1 MHPAQQK
8 IVQFLS
14 EAHATEQALTRDLQ
28 SQIAMTPHGSYRSAL
43 ETHLDETRD
52 HASRVRARSKALGQ
66 GSNPLTTI
74 LGAAESV
81 IAQAVTLGKAPLNL
95 VRGSGGE
102 EKLLKNAKDAC
113 AAEMFEI
120 ATYEALEH
128 LARSAGDDET
138 ARLAASIRADE
149 EKMYKRVLSEFP
161 KLTEAVV
168 RADVYGDDAFDAIA
182 TGAADR
188 VRDADKGTRDESRSS
203 YKAPKTAHRGRT
215 SRATKPG
222 ERREGTARRTG
233 KKPAAARVGA
243 ARSDD
248 DLAIRRYDTLTAEQI
263 VGRLGPL
270 SPGDLAKIETH
281 EREHKKR
288 KTILERIASL
298 RREQP
303 TVAAAGPRAV
313 EHDSDG
319 HDDRRTAASRGA
331 DKPGDVVGS
340 DPPAATALGSSEAG
354 TGTAAGRD
362 RPAAAANGSSMRGPV
377 GATGGELEAAA
388 ADGAHE
394 TDAVTGPG
402 DDLRAAADAGD
413 RSAALE
419 LWERLRD
426 TDRASAERYLRN
438 AADSGDVH
446 AALRLGML
454 LWERRDLDAAEEM
467 LRSATND
474 TQGAHALGLLLWRE
488 RGNPGAAVEWLDR
501 AAQADDPAAERDLG
515 ILLRE
520 NGDVQGA
527 QHWLSRA
534 ADRDGEARHA
544 LAELVA
550 SR

>member
-28 SQIAMTPHGSYRSAL
+28 SQIDMTPHGSYRSAL

-52 HASRVRARSKALGQ
+52 HASRVRARLKALGQ
-66 GSNPLTTI
+66 GSSPLAMI

-81 IAQAVTLGKAPLNL
+81 VAQAVMLGKAPLNL

-120 ATYEALEH
+120 VTYEALEH

-149 EKMYKRVLSEFP
+149 ERMYKRLLSEFP

-168 RADVYGDDAFDAIA
+168 RADVYGDDAFDVIT

-188 VRDADKGTRDESRSS
+188 VRGADQGTRDESRSS
-203 YKAPKTAHRGRT
+203 YKAPKTAPRGRT
-215 SRATKPG
+215 SRATQPG
-222 ERREGTARRTG
+222 ERRNGTAARRTG

-243 ARSDD
+243 ARADD

-313 EHDSDG
+313 EQRF
-319 HDDRRTAASRGA
+319 RRA
-331 DKPGDVVGS
+331 
-340 DPPAATALGSSEAG
+340 
-354 TGTAAGRD
+354 
-362 RPAAAANGSSMRGPV
+362 
-377 GATGGELEAAA
+377 
-388 ADGAHE
+388 
-394 TDAVTGPG
+394 
-402 DDLRAAADAGD
+402 
-413 RSAALE
+413 
-419 LWERLRD
+419 
-426 TDRASAERYLRN
+426 
-438 AADSGDVH
+438 
-446 AALRLGML
+446 
-454 LWERRDLDAAEEM
+454 
-467 LRSATND
+467 
-474 TQGAHALGLLLWRE
+474 
-488 RGNPGAAVEWLDR
+488 
-501 AAQADDPAAERDLG
+501 
-515 ILLRE
+515 
-520 NGDVQGA
+520 
-527 QHWLSRA
+527 
-534 ADRDGEARHA
+534 
-544 LAELVA
+544 
-550 SR
+550 

>member
-52 HASRVRARSKALGQ
+52 HASRVRARLKALGQ
-66 GSNPLTTI
+66 GANPLAMI

-81 IAQAVTLGKAPLNL
+81 VAQAVTLGKAPLNL

-120 ATYEALEH
+120 VTYEALEH
-128 LARSAGDDET
+128 LARSTGDDET

-149 EKMYKRVLSEFP
+149 EKMYKRLLSEFP

-168 RADVYGDDAFDAIA
+168 QADVYGDDPFDVIP

-188 VRDADKGTRDESRSS
+188 VRDADKGTRDESRKPATSPRPRPEHVRRAPRSQASGATAPPHAGRARSRPPLGSAPHVPMTTSRSAATTRSQPSRSS
-203 YKAPKTAHRGRT
+203 AGSARCRLAIWRRSRLTSASTRSARRSWSGSLRFATSSPLSRRHARAQPNSIPTRMTLDRQPRVTVRT
-215 SRATKPG
+215 SPAMSSKAIRP
-222 ERREGTARRTG
+222 RPPQTA
-233 KKPAAARVGA
+233 PAACVAR
-243 ARSDD
+243 
-248 DLAIRRYDTLTAEQI
+248 LAL
-263 VGRLGPL
+263 P
-270 SPGDLAKIETH
+270 
-281 EREHKKR
+281 
-288 KTILERIASL
+288 
-298 RREQP
+298 
-303 TVAAAGPRAV
+303 
-313 EHDSDG
+313 
-319 HDDRRTAASRGA
+319 AAS
-331 DKPGDVVGS
+331 
-340 DPPAATALGSSEAG
+340 PPE
-354 TGTAAGRD
+354 
-362 RPAAAANGSSMRGPV
+362 
-377 GATGGELEAAA
+377 AA

-394 TDAVTGPG
+394 THPVTGRG

-413 RSAALE
+413 RSAALK

-426 TDRASAERYLRN
+426 TDRASAESYLQK

-454 LWERRDLDAAEEM
+454 LWERRDVDAAEEM

-488 RGNPGAAVEWLDR
+488 RGNPEAAVEWLDR

-520 NGDVQGA
+520 NGDIQGA
-527 QHWLSRA
+527 HHWLSRA

-544 LAELVA
+544 LAELVE
-550 SR
+550 SH

>member
-52 HASRVRARSKALGQ
+52 HASRVRARLKALGQ
-66 GSNPLTTI
+66 GANPLAMI

-81 IAQAVTLGKAPLNL
+81 VAQAVTLGKAPLNL

-128 LARSAGDDET
+128 LARSTGDDET

-149 EKMYKRVLSEFP
+149 EKMYKRLLSEFP

-182 TGAADR
+182 TGAAER
-188 VRDADKGTRDESRSS
+188 VRDADKGTRDESR
-203 YKAPKTAHRGRT
+203 KAPKTAHRGRT
-215 SRATKPG
+215 SRGTKPG
-222 ERREGTARRTG
+222 ERREATARRTG

-298 RREQP
+298 RHEQP
-303 TVAAAGPRAV
+303 TVAAARPRAA
-313 EHDSDG
+313 EQHSDAHDA
-319 HDDRRTAASRGA
+319 RPATATHGT
-331 DKPGDVVGS
+331 DKPGDVVES
-340 DPPAATALGSSEAG
+340 DP
-354 TGTAAGRD
+354 
-362 RPAAAANGSSMRGPV
+362 PAAAANGSSVRGPV
-377 GATGGELEAAA
+377 GGTGGELAGAA

-394 TDAVTGPG
+394 TDPVTGPG

-413 RSAALE
+413 RSAALK

-426 TDRASAERYLRN
+426 TDRASAESYLQK

-467 LRSATND
+467 LRRATND
-474 TQGAHALGLLLWRE
+474 PQGAYALGLLLWRE
-488 RGNPGAAVEWLDR
+488 RGNAEAAVEWLDR

-515 ILLRE
+515 ILRRE
-520 NGDVQGA
+520 NGDIQGA
-527 QHWLSRA
+527 HHGRSRA

-544 LAELVA
+544 LAELVE
-550 SR
+550 SH

>member
-52 HASRVRARSKALGQ
+52 HASRVRARLKALGQ

-215 SRATKPG
+215 SRATQ
-222 ERREGTARRTG
+222 AR
-233 KKPAAARVGA
+233 
-243 ARSDD
+243 
-248 DLAIRRYDTLTAEQI
+248 
-263 VGRLGPL
+263 
-270 SPGDLAKIETH
+270 
-281 EREHKKR
+281 
-288 KTILERIASL
+288 
-298 RREQP
+298 
-303 TVAAAGPRAV
+303 
-313 EHDSDG
+313 
-319 HDDRRTAASRGA
+319 
-331 DKPGDVVGS
+331 
-340 DPPAATALGSSEAG
+340 
-354 TGTAAGRD
+354 
-362 RPAAAANGSSMRGPV
+362 
-377 GATGGELEAAA
+377 
-388 ADGAHE
+388 
-394 TDAVTGPG
+394 
-402 DDLRAAADAGD
+402 
-413 RSAALE
+413 
-419 LWERLRD
+419 
-426 TDRASAERYLRN
+426 
-438 AADSGDVH
+438 
-446 AALRLGML
+446 
-454 LWERRDLDAAEEM
+454 
-467 LRSATND
+467 
-474 TQGAHALGLLLWRE
+474 
-488 RGNPGAAVEWLDR
+488 R
-501 AAQADDPAAERDLG
+501 AAQRHRTP
-515 ILLRE
+515 
-520 NGDVQGA
+520 
-527 QHWLSRA
+527 
-534 ADRDGEARHA
+534 DGQEAGRR
-544 LAELVA
+544 
-550 SR
+550 SGWRRTFR

>member
-1 MHPAQQK
+1 MHPTQQK

-52 HASRVRARSKALGQ
+52 HASRVRARLKALGR
-66 GSNPLTTI
+66 GANPLAMI

-81 IAQAVTLGKAPLNL
+81 VAQAVTLGKAPLNL

-120 ATYEALEH
+120 VTYEALEH
-128 LARSAGDDET
+128 LARSTGDDET

-149 EKMYKRVLSEFP
+149 EKMYKRLLSEFP

-168 RADVYGDDAFDAIA
+168 QADVYGDDPFDVIA

-188 VRDADKGTRDESRSS
+188 VRDADKGTRDGARSS
-203 YKAPKTAHRGRT
+203 SKAPKTAHRGRT

-222 ERREGTARRTG
+222 ERREATARRTG
-233 KKPAAARVGA
+233 KKPAAARVDA

-270 SPGDLAKIETH
+270 SPGDLAKVETH

-298 RREQP
+298 RDEQP
-303 TVAAAGPRAV
+303 TVAAARPRAV
-313 EHDSDG
+313 EQHSNG
-319 HDDRRTAASRGA
+319 HDARPVGASHGT

-340 DPPAATALGSSEAG
+340 DPPPAAALGSSEAG
-354 TGTAAGRD
+354 TVTASGRD
-362 RPAAAANGSSMRGPV
+362 RPAAAANGSNMRGPG
-377 GATGGELEAAA
+377 GATGGELAGAA
-388 ADGAHE
+388 ADGVHE
-394 TDAVTGPG
+394 TAPVTGPG
-402 DDLRAAADAGD
+402 RRSPRGRGRRRPQRRAQA
-413 RSAALE
+413 R
-419 LWERLRD
+419 
-426 TDRASAERYLRN
+426 
-438 AADSGDVH
+438 
-446 AALRLGML
+446 
-454 LWERRDLDAAEEM
+454 
-467 LRSATND
+467 
-474 TQGAHALGLLLWRE
+474 
-488 RGNPGAAVEWLDR
+488 GAASR
-501 AAQADDPAAERDLG
+501 HRPR
-515 ILLRE
+515 
-520 NGDVQGA
+520 
-527 QHWLSRA
+527 LSRK
-534 ADRDGEARHA
+534 
-544 LAELVA
+544 LPAE
-550 SR
+550 SRGRG

>member
-52 HASRVRARSKALGQ
+52 HASRVRARLKALGQ
-66 GSNPLTTI
+66 GSNPLAMI

-81 IAQAVTLGKAPLNL
+81 VAQAVTLGKAPLNL

-120 ATYEALEH
+120 VTYEALEH

-149 EKMYKRVLSEFP
+149 EKMYKRLLSEFP

-168 RADVYGDDAFDAIA
+168 RADVYGDDAFDVIT

-203 YKAPKTAHRGRT
+203 YKAPKTAPRART
-215 SRATKPG
+215 SRATQPG
-222 ERREGTARRTG
+222 ERRNGTAARRTG

-243 ARSDD
+243 ARADD

-298 RREQP
+298 RHEQP
-303 TVAAAGPRAV
+303 TVAAARPRAA
-313 EHDSDG
+313 EQHSDAHDA
-319 HDDRRTAASRGA
+319 RPAAASHGT
-331 DKPGDVVGS
+331 DKPGDVVES
-340 DPPAATALGSSEAG
+340 DP
-354 TGTAAGRD
+354 
-362 RPAAAANGSSMRGPV
+362 PAAAANGSSVRGPV
-377 GATGGELEAAA
+377 GATGGEPAGAA

-394 TDAVTGPG
+394 THPVTGRG

-413 RSAALE
+413 RSAALK

-426 TDRASAERYLRN
+426 TDRASAESYLRK

-488 RGNPGAAVEWLDR
+488 RGNPEAAVEWLDR

-520 NGDVQGA
+520 NGDIQGA
-527 QHWLSRA
+527 HHWLSRA

-544 LAELVA
+544 LAELVE
-550 SR
+550 SH